1 MTRLGI
7 DVDYCRWEARREF
20 VKFLNP
26 FRLLFLLVSLP
37 AWFAVELIDLATAQA
52 VRERKKPLQPERVV
66 ESTRWSAGA

>member
-1 MTRLGI
+1 
-7 DVDYCRWEARREF
+7 

-52 VRERKKPLQPERVV
+52 VRERKKPPQPERVV